1 MNRHIGFFTAY
12 QPHVELA
19 QEGIGRLMVY
29 IIKGMIANGDRVT
42 VLAPSWHR
50 GGVKKLLK
58 EFSLDRDVKVK
69 TVRWHPPVML
79 ILYEI
84 MYWLSRRQ
92 RKDDDD
98 EDKESF
104 DFGKLLKYIV
114 FSQLASYSFILFF
127 IYLILFIA
135 LFIALLPVFIL
146 YVVLALGFKIL
157 KILSQMKGF
166 TFLSDRIGK
175 YLSFV
180 PRRLRSDSL
189 VLGLLDAAR
198 EDEVTRMIRFVNKGN
213 IDLWYV
219 PNIFW
224 KEVLKIKKKRVIVA
238 PDVVY
243 AEFPQLFY
251 IDSVI
256 QATSRTLDH
265 ILKTKPKVVCYS
277 NHVKNRHLVQLRD
290 FKPGSVTVIPHGAVD
305 ISEHLRMGLP
315 PKEIIEIYL
324 RKAIYDIP
332 DPFASNAANMN
343 FAEGKFILYSSQSR
357 FHKNIVMLLRVLDR
371 LLRREHINLK
381 LVLTCDNLQYLKPHL
396 EQLNLMREVVFMPRV
411 PESVLAALNNLA
423 LLHVNPTL
431 FEGGFPFTFSEAYS
445 VGTPSVMSDIPVTRE
460 YVDDELAKVM
470 LFDPYD
476 LDDFVAKVKWG
487 LEHRDELLAL
497 EKPLFDKFASRT
509 WDIVAE
515 EYVNAMSYSYR
526 RKLPK
531 RKRKPWKKRS

>member
-29 IIKGMIANGDRVT
+29 ILKGMLNNGDRVT
-42 VLAPSWHR
+42 ILAPSWHA
-50 GGVKKLLK
+50 GEMKKLLK
-58 EFSLDRDVKVK
+58 EHFLEKRVKVK
-69 TVRWHPPVML
+69 TTRWHPPVML

-84 MYWLSRRQ
+84 MFWLSKRR
-92 RKDDDD
+92 REKDDD

-127 IYLILFIA
+127 IYMTIFIAAIIILFPVWC
-135 LFIALLPVFIL
+135 LFAI
-146 YVVLALGFKIL
+146 LALIYKIL
-157 KILSQMKGF
+157 K
-166 TFLSDRIGK
+166 FLAKKKSFKFVSDRIGR

-180 PRRLRSDSL
+180 PRRLRSDSF
-189 VLGLLDAAR
+189 VLNFLDAAR
-198 EDEVTRMIRFVNKGN
+198 EDELQRMIRFVNKGN

-224 KEVLKIKKKRVIVA
+224 KEVLKIKKKRVIVV

-243 AEFPQLFY
+243 AEFPQLFFV
-251 IDSVI
+251 DPVI
-256 QATSRTLDH
+256 RSTSRTLDH
-265 ILKTKPKVVCYS
+265 ILKKKPKVVCYS
-277 NHVKNRHLVQLRD
+277 NHVKERHLVELRD
-290 FKPGSVTVIPHGAVD
+290 FKPGNVTVIPHGAVD
-305 ISEHLRMGLP
+305 ISEYLKMGLP
-315 PKEIIEIYL
+315 AKEIIEIYL
-324 RKAIYDIP
+324 RKSIFSIP
-332 DPFASNAANMN
+332 FSDNVSNMN
-343 FAEGKFILYSSQSR
+343 FVDGHFILYSSQAR
-357 FHKNIVMLLRVLDR
+357 YHKNIVTLLRVMDR
-371 LLRREHINLK
+371 LLRREHVNVK
-381 LVLTCDNLQYLKPHL
+381 LVLTCATLKHLKPHL
-396 EQLNLMREVVFMPRV
+396 EQLNLTREVVFMPRV

-476 LDDFVAKVKWG
+476 VEDIVNKIKWG
-487 LEHRDELLAL
+487 MEHRDELLAL
-497 EKPLFDKFASRT
+497 EKPLFEKFASRT

-531 RKRKPWKKRS
+531 RKRKPWKRKRS